1 MPCFQLSMGVWASN
15 CVLIHLRTYGLRT
28 DGLLEETNAHALKT
42 DTFITCNS
50 FRVYSSRLPKL
61 EYLPRNGAGA
71 NQSSAVCTYFLC
83 YQNLNLP
90 RNGGCQPIKMR
101 TVHICARAYV
111 RVWHQIWTF
120 SCGMRDACTCWW
132 KVIKTSCSIWD
143 HPGTNWPPTDGRS
156 NPLGNLLLHE
166 CMLSLLFFC
175 YLCQLLPTVV

>member
-15 CVLIHLRTYGLRT
+15 CVLIQLRTYGLRT
-28 DGLLEETNAHALKT
+28 DGLLEETNAHASKT

-50 FRVYSSRLPKL
+50 FRVHSSRLPKL

-101 TVHICARAYV
+101 TVHVHARTYVFGTKFEQSLVECAMPVLAGERSSRHHAEPPSVYIC
-111 RVWHQIWTF
+111 
-120 SCGMRDACTCWW
+120 RDSWGVSNELL
-132 KVIKTSCSIWD
+132 KVAIR
-143 HPGTNWPPTDGRS
+143 TN
-156 NPLGNLLLHE
+156 
-166 CMLSLLFFC
+166 C
-175 YLCQLLPTVV
+175 